1 MTLALIAFL
10 AGAFSVLTPCIL
22 PVLPAL
28 LVVSDGQGRA
38 RILGVVVGVVVSFCV
53 AILALT
59 ALVDALGI
67 PADAL
72 RYLAATMLLLFGLV
86 LLVPALDRRF
96 QRAAQS
102 VVRLAPHQRQG
113 NGFLPGLLAGATLG
127 IVWAPCAGPI
137 LAGITSS
144 IATEGLG
151 REAAVATGAYGLGM
165 VLPLTAVVFGGRR
178 LVGRLRRATGNGR
191 RVNVAMGV
199 VLLATSAL
207 FFSGLDTRLN
217 RSIARA
223 LPFTSTPIAGI
234 ERGGFD
240 PGATR
245 ADSCEEAERVVANP
259 GLVDRDGYPET
270 TELCDLGPRP
280 ALDALGPWINT
291 LGSEPITEGEL
302 AGKVVL
308 VDFWTYSCINCI
320 RTLPY
325 LRAWHE
331 QYADD
336 GLVILGV
343 HTPEFAFER
352 ELGNVRDA
360 VDDLDVTWPVAL
372 DNDYETWD
380 RFSNRYWPAK
390 YLIDRDGTLRY
401 VHYGEGRYEETEELI
416 RELLDVD
423 AGEGRAEATG
433 AVTDVRSA
441 TPELYLG
448 HERAMN
454 FVGRP
459 EVGGAEAGALAP
471 DRVATYR
478 QAVDEL
484 QLNEWTFTGDWRVEG
499 ERAIAAGPDSR
510 IRLRYASNEAYLVL
524 APGPGGPKQVQ
535 VTVDGK
541 RRPPVTVDGNR
552 LYTVA
557 DDDSFD
563 QRLLE
568 LRLPEGVEA
577 YAFTFG

>member
-1 MTLALIAFL
+1 MTLALVALL

-28 LVVSDGQGRA
+28 LVVSDGQGRG
-38 RILGVVVGVVVSFCV
+38 RVLGVVTGVVVSFCV

-72 RYLAATMLLLFGLV
+72 RYLAAAMLLLFGLV

-96 QRAAQS
+96 QAAAQG
-102 VVRLAPHQRQG
+102 VVRLAPHQHQG
-113 NGFLPGLLAGATLG
+113 NGFLPGMLAGATLG

-151 REAAVATGAYGLGM
+151 REAVVATLAYGVGM
-165 VLPLTAVVFGGRR
+165 VIPLTAVVFGGRR
-178 LVGRLRRATGNGR
+178 LVGRLRRATANGR

-207 FFSGLDTRLN
+207 FLSGLDTTLN
-217 RSIARA
+217 RSIAQA

-234 ERGGFD
+234 ERAGFD
-240 PGATR
+240 SGATT
-245 ADSCEEAERVVANP
+245 ADSCEEAEEVVAD
-259 GLVDRDGYPET
+259 GRLVADEGYPET
-270 TELCDLGPRP
+270 TELCYLGPRP
-280 ALDALGPWINT
+280 ALDALGPWTNT
-291 LGSEPITEGEL
+291 LGNEPITESDL

-325 LRAWHE
+325 LRGWHE

-352 ELGNVRDA
+352 KLANVRDA

-372 DNDYETWD
+372 DNDYRTWE

-390 YLIDRDGTLRY
+390 YLIDRDGTLRS
-401 VHYGEGRYEETEELI
+401 VHYGEGRYEETEDMI
-416 RELLDVD
+416 RELLDVEPAERRAD
-423 AGEGRAEATG
+423 AEG
-433 AVTDVRSA
+433 AVTDIRSA

-448 HERAMN
+448 HGRAMN
-454 FVGRP
+454 FAGQPDVP
-459 EVGGAEAGALAP
+459 GATSGTLAA
-471 DRVATYR
+471 DRLATYR
-478 QAVDEL
+478 QSVEEL
-484 QLNEWTFTGDWRVEG
+484 RLNEWTFTGDWRVEG
-499 ERAIAAGPDSR
+499 ERAIAAGADSR
-510 IRLRYASNEAYLVL
+510 IRLRYAANEAYLVL
-524 APGPGGPKQVQ
+524 APGAGGPKQVQ
-535 VTVDGK
+535 VAVDGE
-541 RRPPVTVDGNR
+541 RRPPVTVDGTR
-552 LYTVA
+552 LHTVA
-557 DDDSFD
+557 SDGSFG
-563 QRLLE
+563 QRVLE
-568 LRLPEGVEA
+568 LRVPEGVEA